1 MFSAQ
6 TLSILASE
14 LLAVEDAP
22 KSLSDIQSLAQKHI
36 KSTLQQHPDLRIN
49 LCDLTSCCEY
59 SSCHL
64 RVCHAIQDIVTF
76 VWGLRKLA
84 ESDANDWT
92 MNQLFCACVAI
103 LHQLI
108 HSHDITSLSHKW
120 SVCVSRL
127 VLWMLM
133 HQDLVA
139 HDVPFHWVAVVL
151 RPSSLYT
158 VLLMEILLK
167 LLALGDNRIIKQAVV
182 AEVTPFLHMQPSAPS
197 YLTQLRGLSLLMHIH
212 PQMFSMSLCR
222 RLSYMVAVFIQDK
235 RAWSTPLNMCA
246 MHLILSALYAA
257 LTHWSMNEIEAHEIY
272 SNLLGPVVI
281 GERKLRQVK
290 NTLSLI
296 PIARRLILLADH
308 VATPILQRM
317 FAVANPEQQ
326 VILQQL
332 FVQQM
337 MHALPDI
344 PTDSPDCVLFVGK
357 RFWQCHKSVLML
369 QSQTLA
375 RIMQK
380 DASITQISL
389 GTIPIW
395 AAQLVLQHMYSPA
408 CLRID
413 TSKVETIVDY
423 GDVIVAQPALRVIP
437 LCPKDLAIIFLVA
450 KKLEIQSMM
459 DQICHELMT
468 TTIVDADT
476 WLRLTKFLIHHDAR
490 MENVLVKIYL
500 YALSHASVCK
510 QTLALQEARWFI
522 ESHTLGFGCLRFY

>member
-36 KSTLQQHPDLRIN
+36 KITLQQHPDLRIN

-59 SSCHL
+59 SRCHL
-64 RVCHAIQDIVTF
+64 SVCHAIEDIVTF
-76 VWGLRKLA
+76 VWGLRKLT

-92 MNQLFCACVAI
+92 TNQLFCACVAI

-108 HSHDITSLSHKW
+108 HSHEITNLAHTWSLGA
-120 SVCVSRL
+120 SRL

-133 HQDLVA
+133 HQDLVG
-139 HDVPFHWVAVVL
+139 HDVPYHWGAIVL
-151 RPSSLYT
+151 RSSSLYT
-158 VLLMEILLK
+158 VLLMEILFTLVT
-167 LLALGDNRIIKQAVV
+167 LGDNRMIKQAVV
-182 AEVTPFLHMQPSAPS
+182 AEVTPFLHMQPSAAS

-222 RLSYMVAVFIQDK
+222 RLSYMVAVYIQDK

-246 MHLILSALYAA
+246 MHLILSALDAT

-281 GERKLRQVK
+281 GERRLRQVK

-296 PIARRLILLADH
+296 PVARRLILLADH
-308 VATPILQRM
+308 VATPIIQRM
-317 FAVANPEQQ
+317 FAVANSEQQ

-332 FVQQM
+332 FVQPM
-337 MHALPDI
+337 MHVLSNI
-344 PTDSPDCVLFVGK
+344 PTGEPDCVLFVGK

-395 AAQLVLQHMYSPA
+395 AAQLVMHHMYSPIR
-408 CLRID
+408 LRID
-413 TSKVETIVDY
+413 TSKVETIMNH
-423 GDVIVAQPALRVIP
+423 GDVTRVLPASRVIP
-437 LCPKDLAIIFLVA
+437 LCPKDLAIVFLVA
-450 KKLEIQSMM
+450 KKLEIQSMV
-459 DQICHELMT
+459 DQIYHELMT
-468 TTIVDADT
+468 TTIMDPDV
-476 WLRLTKFLIHHDAR
+476 WLRLAKILIQHDAR

-500 YALSHASVCK
+500 YALGHASACR
-510 QTLALQEARWFI
+510 QSLILQEAKWFI
-522 ESHTLGFGCLRFY
+522 ESYTLGFGCLRFY